1 MTQTAVSQAIGRH
14 WGTSATIAGCVA
26 VAFCEGFDLQAAGV
40 AAGGIVSE
48 LRPTSGELGT
58 FFSASTLGLFVG
70 ALLGGRLSD
79 SLGRKRILLGSIV
92 LFGLFSVLTA
102 AARDI
107 QALSWARLVT
117 GGGLGGVFPTLLALV
132 SESSST
138 RRRNINVAL
147 VYSGMPFG
155 GAIASLV
162 SMLTAPE
169 HWRLIFIAGGVIPL
183 ALIPL
188 LHRVLRES
196 SEFERSAAAAVA
208 TAGTLGF
215 ETLHKTGNFLAILAG
230 GRAATTLLLWISSFL
245 ELLTLY
251 LILSWLPLLLVGSG
265 FTKSEAAGVQVAFN
279 VGGALAALG
288 IGPLLESSARNLSI
302 IAAFLSVPLFIL
314 LLSHSPSQLA
324 LVTLIVFGMGGS
336 VLAAQSFLYATAP
349 RCYPTLIRG
358 AALGAAVA
366 MGRVGSIVGPKLG
379 GALKA
384 AGHGSGQ
391 LFRDLLPLVVVASVT
406 GLWFAWEASRSGC
419 SQATDAGQCQDDK
432 NAPN

>member
-1 MTQTAVSQAIGRH
+1 M
-14 WGTSATIAGCVA
+14 AGCIG

-48 LRPTSGELGT
+48 LRPTSEQLGT
-58 FFSASTLGLFVG
+58 FFSASTLGLFAG
-70 ALLGGRLSD
+70 ALLGGRLAD
-79 SLGRKRILLGSIV
+79 SFGRKRILIGSIV
-92 LFGLFSVLTA
+92 LFGLFSILTA

-107 QALSWARLVT
+107 QTLSWARLVT
-117 GGGLGGVFPTLLALV
+117 GAGLGGVFPTLLALV

-138 RRRNINVAL
+138 RRRNANVAL

-169 HWRLIFIAGGVIPL
+169 HWRLIFIAGGVTPL
-183 ALIPL
+183 VLAPL
-188 LHRVLRES
+188 MLRVLRES
-196 SEFERSAAAAVA
+196 SEFERSSAGAVA
-208 TAGTLGF
+208 PAGTLGF
-215 ETLHKTGNFLAILAG
+215 ETLPKTGSFLAILAG
-230 GRAATTLLLWISSFL
+230 GRATPTLLLWMSSFL

-279 VGGALAALG
+279 VGGGLAALG
-288 IGPLLESSARNLSI
+288 IGPLLESRARTPSI
-302 IAAFLSVPLFIL
+302 VAAFVSVPVFIL
-314 LLSHSPSQLA
+314 LLSRSPSQLA
-324 LVTLIVFGMGGS
+324 LVTLIVFGTGGA

-358 AALGAAVA
+358 VALGAAVA
-366 MGRVGSIVGPKLG
+366 VGRVGSIVGPKLG

-391 LFRDLLPLVVVASVT
+391 LFTDILPLVVLASVA
-406 GLWFAWEASRSGC
+406 GLWFAWKTSRSRG
-419 SQATDAGQCQDDK
+419 
-432 NAPN
+432 

>member
-1 MTQTAVSQAIGRH
+1 MTHPIARP
-14 WGTSATIAGCVA
+14 WGATATIAGCIG

-40 AAGGIVSE
+40 AAGGIVAE
-48 LRPTSGELGT
+48 LHPTSEQLGT
-58 FFSASTLGLFVG
+58 FFSASTLGLFAG

-79 SLGRKRILLGSIV
+79 SFGRKRVLIGSIV
-92 LFGLFSVLTA
+92 LFGVFSILTA

-107 QALSWARLVT
+107 ETLSWARLVT
-117 GGGLGGVFPTLLALV
+117 GAGLGGVFPTLLALV

-138 RRRNINVAL
+138 CRRNANVAL

-162 SMLTAPE
+162 SMLSAPE
-169 HWRLIFIAGGVIPL
+169 HWRLIFIAGGVT
-183 ALIPL
+183 PL
-188 LHRVLRES
+188 LLAPLMLRVLRES
-196 SEFERSAAAAVA
+196 SEFEHSSVAAVP

-215 ETLHKTGNFLAILAG
+215 ETLPKTGSFLAILAG
-230 GRAATTLLLWISSFL
+230 GRAAPTLLLWISSFL

-288 IGPLLESSARNLSI
+288 IGPLLESRARTPSI
-302 IAAFLSVPLFIL
+302 VAAFVAVPVFIL
-314 LLSHSPSQLA
+314 LLSRSPSQLA

-358 AALGAAVA
+358 VALGAAVA
-366 MGRVGSIVGPKLG
+366 VGRAGSIVGPKLG

-384 AGHGSGQ
+384 AGHSSGQ
-391 LFRDLLPLVVVASVT
+391 LFTDILPLVVLASVA
-406 GLWFAWEASRSGC
+406 GLWFAWVASTRRG
-419 SQATDAGQCQDDK
+419 
-432 NAPN
+432 

>member
-1 MTQTAVSQAIGRH
+1 MTRQPGTAVTHTIAR
-14 WGTSATIAGCVA
+14 WGTTTTIVGCIG
-26 VAFCEGFDLQAAGV
+26 VAFCEGFDLQSAGV

-48 LRPTSGELGT
+48 FQPTSAQLGT
-58 FFSASTLGLFVG
+58 FFSASTLGLFAG

-79 SLGRKRILLGSIV
+79 SFGRKRILIGSIV
-92 LFGLFSVLTA
+92 LFGLFSVVTA
-102 AARDI
+102 AAHDV
-107 QALSWARLVT
+107 QALTWARLVT

-138 RRRNINVAL
+138 RRRNVNVAL

-169 HWRLIFIAGGVIPL
+169 HWRLIFIAGGVTPL
-183 ALIPL
+183 VLAPL
-188 LHRVLRES
+188 MHRMLRES
-196 SEFERSAAAAVA
+196 SEFERSSAGAVA

-215 ETLHKTGNFLAILAG
+215 ETLPKTGNFLAILAD
-230 GRAATTLLLWISSFL
+230 GRAAATLLLWISSFL
-245 ELLTLY
+245 ELLALY

-279 VGGALAALG
+279 VGGGLAALG
-288 IGPLLESSARNLSI
+288 IGPLLESRVRNPSI
-302 IAAFLSVPLFIL
+302 VAAFVSVPLFIL
-314 LLSHSPSQLA
+314 LLSRSPSQLM

-336 VLAAQSFLYATAP
+336 VLAAQSFLYAAAP

-358 AALGAAVA
+358 VALGAAVA
-366 MGRVGSIVGPKLG
+366 VGRAGSIVGPKLG

-384 AGHGSGQ
+384 AGHSSGQ
-391 LFRDLLPLVVVASVT
+391 LFMDILPLVVLASVA
-406 GLWFAWEASRSGC
+406 GLWFAWETSRSRC
-419 SQATDAGQCQDDK
+419 SQGD
-432 NAPN
+432 

>member
-1 MTQTAVSQAIGRH
+1 VTHTIAR
-14 WGTSATIAGCVA
+14 WGTTTTIAGCIG
-26 VAFCEGFDLQAAGV
+26 VAFCEGFDLQSAGV

-48 LRPTSGELGT
+48 FQPTSEQLGT
-58 FFSASTLGLFVG
+58 FFSASTLGLFAG

-79 SLGRKRILLGSIV
+79 SFGRKRILIGSIV
-92 LFGLFSVLTA
+92 LFGLFSVVTA
-102 AARDI
+102 AAHDV

-138 RRRNINVAL
+138 RRRNVNVAL

-169 HWRLIFIAGGVIPL
+169 HWRLIFIAGGVTPL
-183 ALIPL
+183 VLAPL
-188 LHRVLRES
+188 MHRMLRES
-196 SEFERSAAAAVA
+196 SEFERSSAAAVA

-215 ETLHKTGNFLAILAG
+215 ETLPKTGNFLAILAD
-230 GRAATTLLLWISSFL
+230 GRAAATLLLWFSSFL

-279 VGGALAALG
+279 VGGGLAALG
-288 IGPLLESSARNLSI
+288 IGPLLESRVRNPSI
-302 IAAFLSVPLFIL
+302 VAAFVSVPLFIL
-314 LLSHSPSQLA
+314 LLSRSPSQLM
-324 LVTLIVFGMGGS
+324 LVTLIVFGTGGS
-336 VLAAQSFLYATAP
+336 VLAAQSFLYAAAP

-358 AALGAAVA
+358 VALGAAVA
-366 MGRVGSIVGPKLG
+366 VGRVGSIVGPKLG
-379 GALKA
+379 GTLKA
-384 AGHGSGQ
+384 AGHSSGQ
-391 LFRDLLPLVVVASVT
+391 LFMDILPLVVLASVA
-406 GLWFAWEASRSGC
+406 GLWFAWQTSRSRW
-419 SQATDAGQCQDDK
+419 SQGD
-432 NAPN
+432 

>member
-1 MTQTAVSQAIGRH
+1 MTHPIARP
-14 WGTSATIAGCVA
+14 WGATATIAGCIG

-40 AAGGIVSE
+40 AAGGIVAE
-48 LRPTSGELGT
+48 LHPTSEQLGT
-58 FFSASTLGLFVG
+58 FFSASTLGLFAG

-79 SLGRKRILLGSIV
+79 SFGRKRVLIGSIV
-92 LFGLFSVLTA
+92 LFGVFSILTA

-107 QALSWARLVT
+107 ETLSWARLVT
-117 GGGLGGVFPTLLALV
+117 GAGLGGVFPTLLALV

-138 RRRNINVAL
+138 CRRNANVAL

-162 SMLTAPE
+162 SMLSAPE
-169 HWRLIFIAGGVIPL
+169 HWRLIFIAGGVT
-183 ALIPL
+183 PL
-188 LHRVLRES
+188 LLAPLMLRVLRES
-196 SEFERSAAAAVA
+196 SEFEHSSVAAVP

-215 ETLHKTGNFLAILAG
+215 ETLPKTGSFLAILAG
-230 GRAATTLLLWISSFL
+230 GRAAPTLLLWISSFL

-288 IGPLLESSARNLSI
+288 IGPLLESRARNPSV
-302 IAAFLSVPLFIL
+302 IAAFVSVPLFIL
-314 LLSHSPSQLA
+314 LLSRSPSQLA
-324 LVTLIVFGMGGS
+324 LVTLVVFGMGGS

-358 AALGAAVA
+358 VALGAAVA
-366 MGRVGSIVGPKLG
+366 IGRVGSIVGPKLG

-384 AGHGSGQ
+384 AGHSSGQ
-391 LFRDLLPLVVVASVT
+391 LFTDILPLVVLASVA
-406 GLWFAWEASRSGC
+406 GLWFARVSRAS
-419 SQATDAGQCQDDK
+419 D
-432 NAPN
+432 P

>member
-1 MTQTAVSQAIGRH
+1 VTHTIRQH
-14 WGTSATIAGCVA
+14 WGTSATIAGCIA

-40 AAGGIVSE
+40 AAGGIVAE
-48 LRPTSGELGT
+48 LRPTSEQLGT
-58 FFSASTLGLFVG
+58 FFSASTLGLFAG

-79 SLGRKRILLGSIV
+79 SFGRKRILVGSIV
-92 LFGLFSVLTA
+92 LFGFFSVLTA

-107 QALSWARLVT
+107 QALSWARLLT

-147 VYSGMPFG
+147 VYGGMPFG

-162 SMLTAPE
+162 SLLTAPQ
-169 HWRLIFIAGGVIPL
+169 HWRLIFIAGGVTPL
-183 ALIPL
+183 VLAPL
-188 LHRVLRES
+188 MHRVLRES
-196 SEFERSAAAAVA
+196 AEFERSSATAVA

-215 ETLHKTGNFLAILAG
+215 ETLPKTGNFLAILAG

-265 FTKSEAAGVQVAFN
+265 FTKSEAALVQIAFN

-288 IGPLLESSARNLSI
+288 IGPLLESRTRNLSVV
-302 IAAFLSVPLFIL
+302 AAFVSVPLFIL

-324 LVTLIVFGMGGS
+324 LVTLIVFGTGGS

-358 AALGAAVA
+358 VALGAAVA

-379 GALKA
+379 GTLKA
-384 AGHGSGQ
+384 AGHSSGQ
-391 LFRDLLPLVVVASVT
+391 LFTEILPLVVLASVT
-406 GLWFAWEASRSGC
+406 GLWFAWEASRSRF
-419 SQATDAGQCQDDK
+419 SQG
-432 NAPN
+432 N

>member
-1 MTQTAVSQAIGRH
+1 VTHTIAR
-14 WGTSATIAGCVA
+14 WGTTTTIVGCIG
-26 VAFCEGFDLQAAGV
+26 VAFCEGFDLQSAGV

-48 LRPTSGELGT
+48 FQPTSAQLGT
-58 FFSASTLGLFVG
+58 FFSASTLGLFAG

-79 SLGRKRILLGSIV
+79 SFGRKRILIGSIV
-92 LFGLFSVLTA
+92 LFGLFSVVTA
-102 AARDI
+102 AAHDV

-138 RRRNINVAL
+138 RRRNVNVAL

-169 HWRLIFIAGGVIPL
+169 HWRLIFIAGGVTPL
-183 ALIPL
+183 VLAPL
-188 LHRVLRES
+188 MHRMLRES
-196 SEFERSAAAAVA
+196 SEFERSSAGAVA

-215 ETLHKTGNFLAILAG
+215 ETLPKTGNFLAILAD
-230 GRAATTLLLWISSFL
+230 GRAAATLLLWISSFL
-245 ELLTLY
+245 ELLALY

-279 VGGALAALG
+279 VGGGLAALG
-288 IGPLLESSARNLSI
+288 IGPLLESRVRNPSI
-302 IAAFLSVPLFIL
+302 VAAFVSVPLFIL
-314 LLSHSPSQLA
+314 LLSRSPSQLM

-336 VLAAQSFLYATAP
+336 VLAAQSFLYAAAP

-358 AALGAAVA
+358 VALGAAVA
-366 MGRVGSIVGPKLG
+366 VGRVGSIVGPKLG

-384 AGHGSGQ
+384 AGHSSGQ
-391 LFRDLLPLVVVASVT
+391 LFTDILPLVVLASVT
-406 GLWFAWEASRSGC
+406 GLWFAWETSRSRW
-419 SQATDAGQCQDDK
+419 SQAD
-432 NAPN
+432 

>member
-1 MTQTAVSQAIGRH
+1 VTHPIARPRGAT
-14 WGTSATIAGCVA
+14 ATIAGCIG

-40 AAGGIVSE
+40 AAGGIVAE
-48 LRPTSGELGT
+48 LHPTSEQLGT
-58 FFSASTLGLFVG
+58 FFSASTLGLFAG

-79 SLGRKRILLGSIV
+79 SFGRKRVLIGSIV
-92 LFGLFSVLTA
+92 LFGVFSILTA

-107 QALSWARLVT
+107 ETLSWARLVT
-117 GGGLGGVFPTLLALV
+117 GAGLGGVFPTLLALV

-138 RRRNINVAL
+138 CRRNANVAL

-162 SMLTAPE
+162 SMLSAPE
-169 HWRLIFIAGGVIPL
+169 HWRLIFIAGGVT
-183 ALIPL
+183 PL
-188 LHRVLRES
+188 LLAPLMLRVLRES
-196 SEFERSAAAAVA
+196 SEFEHSSVAAVP

-215 ETLHKTGNFLAILAG
+215 ETLPKTGSFLAILAG
-230 GRAATTLLLWISSFL
+230 GRAAPTLLLWISSFL

-265 FTKSEAAGVQVAFN
+265 FTKREAAGVQVAFN

-288 IGPLLESSARNLSI
+288 IGPLLESRARTPSI
-302 IAAFLSVPLFIL
+302 VAAFVAVPVFIL

-358 AALGAAVA
+358 VALGAAVA
-366 MGRVGSIVGPKLG
+366 VGRAGSIVGPKLG

-384 AGHGSGQ
+384 AGHSSGQ
-391 LFRDLLPLVVVASVT
+391 LFTDILPLVVLASVT
-406 GLWFAWEASRSGC
+406 GLWFAWVASRNRG
-419 SQATDAGQCQDDK
+419 
-432 NAPN
+432 